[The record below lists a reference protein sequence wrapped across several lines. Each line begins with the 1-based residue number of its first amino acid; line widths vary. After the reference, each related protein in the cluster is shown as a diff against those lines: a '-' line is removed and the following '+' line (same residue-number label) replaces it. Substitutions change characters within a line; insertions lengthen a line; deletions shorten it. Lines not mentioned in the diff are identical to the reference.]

1 MLDAFFQAI
10 CRVGTFMICAQAIVH
25 FKPNESYEKYL
36 KLLVSVMILIQ
47 LFLPL
52 GSLFVKGDRQETAR
66 QLEAFRESLEE
77 GMRYAEEQAAET
89 DRILEQMTLEEVQ
102 RRMEEQEA
110 EAGGESIAGV
120 DTADSSGAGG
130 EWPKAADSSGAG
142 GADQEPAVVG
152 AEKAGQK
159 AADSGT
165 FPGDEGNPKQET
177 EIDIS
182 VEIQPVEPI
191 VLQEAD

>member
-102 RRMEEQEA
+102 RRMEEQAAQPDAGADAGAESIDGEA
-110 EAGGESIAGV
+110 EEISRGASGSG
-120 DTADSSGAGG
+120 GAGG
-130 EWPKAADSSGAG
+130 TAREADNGAVTGDG
-142 GADQEPAVVG
+142 GI
-152 AEKAGQK
+152 
-159 AADSGT
+159 S
-165 FPGDEGNPKQET
+165 KQET
-177 EIDIS
+177 GIDIS
-182 VEIQPVEPI
+182 VEVPPVEPV
-191 VLQEAD
+191 VLQEKETD